1 MTARRIFR
9 KGWSEDMYKIAAIGD
24 FENTAYFGA
33 IGAEVFCPQ
42 SQKDAVRLVH
52 RLKDGGH
59 AVIFISE
66 KYYTKEIA
74 EVCRDDIIPAVIPL
88 PLAANSENKA
98 RKNLSSLVKQA
109 VGSDIIFGEQE
120 G

>member
-1 MTARRIFR
+1 
-9 KGWSEDMYKIAAIGD
+9 MYKIAAIGD

-33 IGAEVFCPQ
+33 IGAEVFCPT
-42 SQKDAVRLVH
+42 SQKDAARLVR

-66 KYYTKEIA
+66 KYYSGELAEI
-74 EVCRDDIIPAVIPL
+74 CRDSLIPALIPL
-88 PLAANSENKA
+88 PLAAENAGAA
-98 RKNLSSLVKQA
+98 RKNLSELVKQA
-109 VGSDIIFGEQE
+109 VGSDIIFGEQK